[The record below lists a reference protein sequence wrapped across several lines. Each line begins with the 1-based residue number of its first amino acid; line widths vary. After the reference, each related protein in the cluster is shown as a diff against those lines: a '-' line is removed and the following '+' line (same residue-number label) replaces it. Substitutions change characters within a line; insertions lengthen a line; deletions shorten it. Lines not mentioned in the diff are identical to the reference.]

1 MSKLHLRPIIVS
13 QRPRRLRLVAL
24 LVLAWVCSLAAT
36 WRLASYLPQQEGFV
50 DPAIAA
56 AVEEAARLRQ
66 KNEALTQEVTTL
78 DRSRQVER
86 TAAQAVQATL
96 AERDQEIAA
105 LRNDV
110 AFYERLVGSSAQRMS
125 LTVHSVKL
133 EPSGKHGWQYAV
145 TLTQT
150 LKKASM
156 TRGTLAMQIEGLRNG
171 KPETV
176 DWDELGPQ
184 GGAPVPFSFKY
195 FQQIEGSLVLP
206 EGFVPHRLKV
216 RLDSDAGKVEKV
228 FPWQES
234 QTQGVG

>member
-1 MSKLHLRPIIVS
+1 MSKPRLRPVIVS
-13 QRPRRLRLVAL
+13 QRPRRFRPAAL
-24 LVLAWVCSLAAT
+24 LALAWAFSLAAT
-36 WRLASYLPQQEGFV
+36 WWLAGYLQQREAHA
-50 DPAIAA
+50 DPATAA
-56 AVEEAARLRQ
+56 AVDEAMRLRD
-66 KNEALTQEVTTL
+66 KNDALTQEVTTL

-133 EPSGKHGWQYAV
+133 EPSGEYGWQYAV

-156 TRGTLAMQIEGLRNG
+156 TRGTLAMQVEGVRNG
-171 KPETV
+171 KPDTLG
-176 DWDELGPQ
+176 WAELGPE

-216 RLDSDAGKVEKV
+216 RLDSDTGKVEKV

>member
-1 MSKLHLRPIIVS
+1 MSKLHSRPVIVS
-13 QRPRRLRLVAL
+13 QRPRRFRLVVL
-24 LVLAWVCSLAAT
+24 LGLAWVCSIAAT
-36 WRLASYLPQQEGFV
+36 WWLAGYLRQQEAFT

-56 AVEEAARLRQ
+56 AVDESTRLRE
-66 KNEALTQEVTTL
+66 KNDTLTQEVATL
-78 DRSRQVER
+78 HRSRQVER
-86 TAAQAVQATL
+86 TATQAVQATL

-133 EPSGKHGWQYAV
+133 EPSGKQGWQYAV

-176 DWDELGPQ
+176 GWNELGPE

-228 FPWQES
+228 FPWQEN